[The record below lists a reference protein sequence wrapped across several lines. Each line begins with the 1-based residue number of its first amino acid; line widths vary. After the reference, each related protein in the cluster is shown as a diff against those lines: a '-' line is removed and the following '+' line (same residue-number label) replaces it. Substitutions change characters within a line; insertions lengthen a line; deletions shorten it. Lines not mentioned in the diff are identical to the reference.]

1 MLPQI
6 LFVLCELRRREVG
19 QSAAQ
24 YVLIVAP
31 LVAAIGLGIATLVLS
46 SS

>member
-1 MLPQI
+1 MLPRI
-6 LFVLCELRRREVG
+6 LFALRELRRREVG

-31 LVAAIGLGIATLVLS
+31 LLAAIGLGIATLVLS